1 MTASLQPL
9 IAMEGIERRY
19 PGPVFALRD
28 ATFSLHP
35 GEYVAI
41 TGPSGAG
48 KSTLLNI
55 LGFLTRP
62 TAGRYLFGGRDVTE
76 LSEATAA
83 GIRARWIGV
92 IFQAFHLLNDRSAAT
107 NVAMGALY
115 GGHDL
120 TDAEIHRRADE
131 ALDRVG
137 LSHRAHA
144 TPSTLS
150 GGERQRVAIA
160 RALMMR
166 PRLLLCDEPT
176 GNLDSHTTDEILGV
190 FRALNEAGQ
199 TLVMITHAPEVA
211 AHAGRLLQVR
221 DGVVR
226 EGRP

>member
-1 MTASLQPL
+1 
-9 IAMEGIERRY
+9 
-19 PGPVFALRD
+19 
-28 ATFSLHP
+28 
-35 GEYVAI
+35 
-41 TGPSGAG
+41 
-48 KSTLLNI
+48 
-55 LGFLTRP
+55 
-62 TAGRYLFGGRDVTE
+62 
-76 LSEATAA
+76 
-83 GIRARWIGV
+83 
-92 IFQAFHLLNDRSAAT
+92 
-107 NVAMGALY
+107 MGALY

-176 GNLDSHTTDEILGV
+176 GNLDSHTTDEILSV